1 MIINRSNVSSRV
13 GNTRGFTLIELLV
26 VIAIIAILAALLLP
40 ALASAKRK
48 AKLAQCQSNF
58 HQIILACNIYAND
71 YNDYY
76 PIDTTH
82 GVNGAINNLG
92 GEHYTYFA
100 VGGSSAFSSLTPYEL
115 IKPGIQY
122 NVFNNLGY
130 LYETHGMGNALAF
143 WCPSF
148 PITSSQ
154 NPVNYSNPQFMSTD
168 AGAGTTGPAVRDTML
183 YNPRVTGG
191 NNRAYP
197 KTSSVWSEA
206 GSGGNALFGTDY
218 LGGGGSAFSPNTF
231 AHYPSEGFDCIFKDG
246 SVQFVQSVPAFQLIS
261 GGTLVTD
268 ESTTSHQQYDQ
279 IFNWLENGQ

>member
-1 MIINRSNVSSRV
+1 
-13 GNTRGFTLIELLV
+13 
-26 VIAIIAILAALLLP
+26 
-40 ALASAKRK
+40 
-48 AKLAQCQSNF
+48 
-58 HQIILACNIYAND
+58 
-71 YNDYY
+71 
-76 PIDTTH
+76 
-82 GVNGAINNLG
+82 
-92 GEHYTYFA
+92 
-100 VGGSSAFSSLTPYEL
+100 
-115 IKPGIQY
+115 
-122 NVFNNLGY
+122 
-130 LYETHGMGNALAF
+130 
-143 WCPSF
+143 
-148 PITSSQ
+148 
-154 NPVNYSNPQFMSTD
+154 
-168 AGAGTTGPAVRDTML
+168 ML